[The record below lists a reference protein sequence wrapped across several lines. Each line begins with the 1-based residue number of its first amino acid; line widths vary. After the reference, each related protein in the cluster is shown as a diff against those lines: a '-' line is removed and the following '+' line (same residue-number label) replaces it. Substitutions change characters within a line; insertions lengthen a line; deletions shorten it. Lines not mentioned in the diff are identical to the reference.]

1 MSVVSK
7 SLKKIMH
14 AGEKRHLRNLSPFQD
29 KKIHKL
35 GLEENF
41 VNIIK
46 DIYEK
51 PIANITFNDESLKAF
66 PLRLGTK
73 QGCPLSILLLTIV
86 LATAIRQENI

>member
-1 MSVVSK
+1 
-7 SLKKIMH
+7 MH

-51 PIANITFNDESLKAF
+51 PIANITFNDES
-66 PLRLGTK
+66 
-73 QGCPLSILLLTIV
+73 
-86 LATAIRQENI
+86 